1 MPPSLIELSC
11 TRSTHLFAILVI
23 QPSTNGTGCAGRGGD
38 DDIRSAHAA
47 PTISDRPPA
56 SSEHHNARL
65 NP

>member
-1 MPPSLIELSC
+1 VVWL
-11 TRSTHLFAILVI
+11 ALVI
-23 QPSTNGTGCAGRGGD
+23 QPAVDQRHRLCCRGGD
-38 DDIRSAHAA
+38 DDIKPAHAE